1 LVNYPSKLLEKAVEE
16 VSRLPGI
23 GRRSAMRLVLHLL
36 RQEKEQT
43 LALAE
48 ALATLRSEVHYC
60 RECHNIS
67 DSDLC
72 EVCAN
77 PRRDHAMVCVVQTIE
92 DVMAIEA
99 TQMYRGVYHVLG
111 GVISP
116 IDGIGPRDLE
126 IESLMQRIRR
136 DNIREIILALSPT
149 MEGDTTGFY
158 IYRQIQALM
167 PSVGEEIQDSV
178 EGVHRPMPKVTV
190 LARGIA
196 QNDELQYTDEVTLGR
211 ALAGRT
217 EMK

>member
-1 LVNYPSKLLEKAVEE
+1 M
-16 VSRLPGI
+16 SRLPGV

-36 RQEKEQT
+36 RQEESQT
-43 LALAE
+43 LALAD
-48 ALATLRSEVHYC
+48 ALKTLRTEVHYC
-60 RECHNIS
+60 KECHNIS
-67 DSDLC
+67 DTDIC

-92 DVMAIEA
+92 DVMAIET

-116 IDGIGPRDLE
+116 MDGIGPRDLE
-126 IESLMQRIRR
+126 INSLLERIGNG
-136 DNIREIILALSPT
+136 DIKEVILALSPT

-158 IYRQIQALM
+158 IFRQIQNLF
-167 PSVGEEIQDSV
+167 SVNGKEKV
-178 EGVHRPMPKVTV
+178 MPKVTV

-196 QNDELQYTDEVTLGR
+196 QNDELHYADEITLGR

>member
-1 LVNYPSKLLEKAVEE
+1 
-16 VSRLPGI
+16 
-23 GRRSAMRLVLHLL
+23 MRLVLHLL

-48 ALATLRSEVHYC
+48 ALATLRTEVHYC

-67 DSDLC
+67 DSELC

-92 DVMAIEA
+92 DVMAIES

-126 IESLMQRIRR
+126 IESLMQRIREE
-136 DNIREIILALSPT
+136 NIREIIMALSPT

-158 IYRQIQALM
+158 IFRQIQALS

>member
-1 LVNYPSKLLEKAVEE
+1 M
-16 VSRLPGI
+16 SRLPGV

-36 RQEKEQT
+36 RQDESQT
-43 LALAE
+43 LSLADALK
-48 ALATLRSEVHYC
+48 TLRTEVHYC

-67 DSDLC
+67 DTDLC

-116 IDGIGPRDLE
+116 MDGIGPRDLE
-126 IESLMQRIRR
+126 INSLLERIGTQ
-136 DNIREIILALSPT
+136 DIKEVILALSPT

-158 IYRQIQALM
+158 IFRQIQNLF
-167 PSVGEEIQDSV
+167 SVNGKEKV
-178 EGVHRPMPKVTV
+178 MPKVTV

-196 QNDELQYTDEVTLGR
+196 QNDELHYADEITLGR

>member
-1 LVNYPSKLLEKAVEE
+1 MTNYPSKLLEKAVDE
-16 VSRLPGI
+16 VSRLPGV

-36 RQEKEQT
+36 RQEESQT
-43 LALAE
+43 LALAD
-48 ALATLRSEVHYC
+48 ALKTLRTEVHYC

-67 DSDLC
+67 DTELC

-116 IDGIGPRDLE
+116 MDGIGPRDLE
-126 IESLMQRIRR
+126 INSLLERIAQE
-136 DNIREIILALSPT
+136 DIKEVILALSPT

-158 IYRQIQALM
+158 IFRQMQNLFSGDAK
-167 PSVGEEIQDSV
+167 ERE
-178 EGVHRPMPKVTV
+178 MPKVTV

-196 QNDELQYTDEVTLGR
+196 QNDELHYADEVTLGR

>member
-1 LVNYPSKLLEKAVEE
+1 
-16 VSRLPGI
+16 
-23 GRRSAMRLVLHLL
+23 MRLVLHLL

-60 RECHNIS
+60 SECHNIS
-67 DSDLC
+67 DSELC

-126 IESLMQRIRR
+126 IESLMQRIRQN
-136 DNIREIILALSPT
+136 NIREIILALSPT

-158 IYRQIQALM
+158 IYRQIQALT
-167 PSVGEEIQDSV
+167 PSAGEEIQDRV

>member
-1 LVNYPSKLLEKAVEE
+1 M
-16 VSRLPGI
+16 SRLPGV

-36 RQEKEQT
+36 RQEESQT
-43 LALAE
+43 LSLADALK
-48 ALATLRSEVHYC
+48 TLRTEVHYC

-67 DSDLC
+67 DTDLC

-116 IDGIGPRDLE
+116 MDGIGPRDLE
-126 IESLMQRIRR
+126 INSLLERIAQK
-136 DNIREIILALSPT
+136 DIKEVILALSPT

-158 IYRQIQALM
+158 IFRQIQNLFPAN
-167 PSVGEEIQDSV
+167 GKEKE
-178 EGVHRPMPKVTV
+178 MPKVTV

-196 QNDELQYTDEVTLGR
+196 QNDELHYADEITLGR

>member
-1 LVNYPSKLLEKAVEE
+1 
-16 VSRLPGI
+16 
-23 GRRSAMRLVLHLL
+23 MRLVLHLL

-48 ALATLRSEVHYC
+48 ALATLRTEVHYC

-67 DSDLC
+67 DSELC

-92 DVMAIEA
+92 DVMAIES

-126 IESLMQRIRR
+126 IESLMQRIRQE
-136 DNIREIILALSPT
+136 NIREIILALSPT

-158 IYRQIQALM
+158 IFRQIQALM

>member
-1 LVNYPSKLLEKAVEE
+1 
-16 VSRLPGI
+16 
-23 GRRSAMRLVLHLL
+23 MRLVLHLL
-36 RQEKEQT
+36 RQEESQT
-43 LALAE
+43 LALAD
-48 ALATLRSEVHYC
+48 ALKTLRTEVHYC
-60 RECHNIS
+60 KECHNIS
-67 DSDLC
+67 DTDIC

-116 IDGIGPRDLE
+116 MDGIGPRDLE
-126 IESLMQRIRR
+126 ISSLLERIGNG
-136 DNIREIILALSPT
+136 DIKEVILALSPT

-158 IYRQIQALM
+158 IFRQIQNLFPKNGNHNA
-167 PSVGEEIQDSV
+167 
-178 EGVHRPMPKVTV
+178 MPKVTV

-196 QNDELQYTDEVTLGR
+196 QNDELHYADEITLGR

>member
-1 LVNYPSKLLEKAVEE
+1 
-16 VSRLPGI
+16 
-23 GRRSAMRLVLHLL
+23 MRLVLHLL

-126 IESLMQRIRR
+126 IESLMLRIRR

>member
-1 LVNYPSKLLEKAVEE
+1 
-16 VSRLPGI
+16 
-23 GRRSAMRLVLHLL
+23 MRLVLHLL

-48 ALATLRSEVHYC
+48 ALATLATLRSEVHYC

-167 PSVGEEIQDSV
+167 PSAGEEIQDSV

>member
-1 LVNYPSKLLEKAVEE
+1 
-16 VSRLPGI
+16 
-23 GRRSAMRLVLHLL
+23 MRLVLHLL

-60 RECHNIS
+60 SECHNIS
-67 DSDLC
+67 DSELC

-126 IESLMQRIRR
+126 IESLMQRIRQN
-136 DNIREIILALSPT
+136 NIREIILALSPT

-158 IYRQIQALM
+158 IYRQIQALT
-167 PSVGEEIQDSV
+167 PSAGEEIQDSV